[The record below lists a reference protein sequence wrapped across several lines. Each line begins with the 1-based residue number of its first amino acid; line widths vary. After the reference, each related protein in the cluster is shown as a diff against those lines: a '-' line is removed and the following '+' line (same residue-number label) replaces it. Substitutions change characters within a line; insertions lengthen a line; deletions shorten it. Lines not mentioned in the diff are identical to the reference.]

1 MDWQNVIKI
10 QQSYLKMLDGH
21 YQAQRKALLARQ
33 TPDTVLQELSAVERT
48 SRLRDFLRDC
58 RDFWAGAC
66 QPLESLL
73 TAGNAA
79 KICLWADS
87 GVEAL
92 LPRMGLY
99 FDVAL
104 IPDTFAGSYTLDPD
118 AKDFPAGYD
127 VEALKW
133 LSIVDAIRPGLTDAP
148 GHPMVLF
155 FPQRLGLQDNSEEVG
170 RLMRSAGTLA
180 AYAFPKLLRLDDSD
194 IPPNQILDYLQRVDV
209 SKVNKNGSL
218 RQLHPVIEPLLGR
231 ATLPRARANGINSSL
246 LRRLSEHGLK
256 RGDLSKLFSLFGTQ
270 LYMSEVRQYISSLL
284 RADDVVTQALQP
296 ALHIKERML
305 ARESRL
311 HELTQDKV
319 VARSF
324 QHHMPWLSGLTLGD
338 CMMLREDPLF
348 GDVRKLFTVSEDKL
362 RHASVDDLE
371 TIAADV
377 EQQVANALQE
387 HELKIASSLQM
398 LHRKTTNHGLSL
410 SAGAGLG
417 LASLVFPQVTAL
429 AVASLLAGVL
439 LGTESVYGLIKT
451 RSDLKNN
458 VESLQNNPISVLL
471 RAKKYGLGNT

>member
-1 MDWQNVIKI
+1 MDWQHVIAI
-10 QQSYLKMLDGH
+10 QQSYLKMLDSH
-21 YQAQRKALLARQ
+21 YQVQRKALLAGQ
-33 TPDTVLQELSAVERT
+33 TPDTALQALSAAERT
-48 SRLRDFLRDC
+48 SRLRAFLRDC
-58 RDFWAGAC
+58 RDFWADAC
-66 QPLESLL
+66 EPLEALL
-73 TAGNAA
+73 TAGTVA

-118 AKDFPAGYD
+118 AKDFPPGYD
-127 VEALKW
+127 AEALKW
-133 LSIVDAIRPGLTDAP
+133 LSIVDAIRPGLTETL

-155 FPQRLGLQDNSEEVG
+155 FPQRLGLEGGSEESR
-170 RLMRSAGTLA
+170 RLMQSAGTLA
-180 AYAFPKLLRLDDSD
+180 AYAFPKLLKLDDANVHPS
-194 IPPNQILDYLQRVDV
+194 QILDYLGSVDV

-231 ATLPRARANGINSSL
+231 ATLPRARTSGINSSL

-256 RGDLSKLFSLFGTQ
+256 RGDLHKLFQLFGTQ
-270 LYMSEVRQYISSLL
+270 LYMSEVRQYISTLL
-284 RADDVVTQALQP
+284 RANDVVTHALQP
-296 ALHIKERML
+296 ALEIKERML
-305 ARESRL
+305 ARESRM
-311 HELTQDKV
+311 HDLTQDKV

-338 CMMLREDPLF
+338 CMKLREDPLF
-348 GDVRKLFTVSEDKL
+348 CDVRELFTVSQDKL
-362 RHASVDDLE
+362 RHASVHDLE
-371 TIAADV
+371 AIAGDV
-377 EQQVANALQE
+377 EQQVSNALQE

-417 LASLVFPQVTAL
+417 LASLVFPQVTML
-429 AVASLLAGVL
+429 AIASLLVGTL
-439 LGTESVYGLIKT
+439 LGTQSVYGLIKA
-451 RSDLKNN
+451 RQELKGN

-471 RAKKYGLGNT
+471 RTKKYGWTY